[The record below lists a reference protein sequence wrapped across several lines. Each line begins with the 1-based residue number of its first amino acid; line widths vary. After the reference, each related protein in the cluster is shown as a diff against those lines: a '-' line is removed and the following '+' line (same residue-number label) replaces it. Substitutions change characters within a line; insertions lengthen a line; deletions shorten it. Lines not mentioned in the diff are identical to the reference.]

1 MISEVKPAE
10 FSRQGLIDY
19 SESYLRHPEPG
30 KNAKKYGKLAG
41 SGSTGIGSSA
51 PTNSQSNQKSSS
63 SGSSKAA
70 KVALDWQY
78 DLLPDGPVDQTYSQ
92 YFAGNL
98 SRKEAFD
105 RLESMIKGPYGN
117 GTDSWF
123 DSSQS
128 QAMITTEFKLAFYN
142 QNDDLGII
150 LTYEFALSNTGV
162 LSYKKS
168 SGLYKPQN
176 YAQNWR

>member
-1 MISEVKPAE
+1 MINK
-10 FSRQGLIDY
+10 
-19 SESYLRHPEPG
+19 
-30 KNAKKYGKLAG
+30 
-41 SGSTGIGSSA
+41 
-51 PTNSQSNQKSSS
+51 
-63 SGSSKAA
+63 

-78 DLLPDGPVDQTYSQ
+78 DLLPDGPADQTYSS
-92 YFAGNL
+92 YFAGSL
-98 SRKEAFD
+98 SREEAFD

-117 GTDSWF
+117 GTGSWF

-150 LTYEFALSNTGV
+150 LTYKFALSNTGV

-176 YAQNWR
+176 YANNWR